1 MNRNKLFFR
10 TTAAFLMVTLLCS
23 CVKQTEQGIKPKPTA
38 STEMTATSEQM
49 PEYDTLELTQNT
61 IAVEPGDVYYLPLGE
76 GKYIPANDAVW
87 KEYLDG
93 QEFSVLENLSMP
105 FIAVGL
111 GESAHVYVIENP
123 FRTKV
128 IFTCEPDLRLKL
140 VAEESPLD
148 QSTVNTVRV
157 YTVRNNASDVANA
170 YKSFLAETR
179 PIMTLEEKAELNP
192 NIRKLY
198 GAPHIYLW
206 GEFLLSEQ
214 DVSWP
219 ALLKALDSPILSHIV
234 NLLNEVADEDG
245 QFSQVLNQISGQD
258 YVDQYQKNVL
268 LRGISVALTQEKFYD
283 SAVFTKSNATME
295 ALLARKQRN
304 PLEQAELNKQ
314 ALYENLSGVFQPVE
328 EWYNHDSVDIL
339 SELKSAGIDNAW
351 IGLNSWEQAYHKPQ
365 IVEEAVRNGY
375 LIGPYDSY
383 HSIHEPGNEQWITAA
398 FPDASLYESATVE
411 NEKGEKIAG
420 FQNTGRKLNPTLAM
434 SSVKSR
440 VEGILNTGLQF
451 NSWFVDCDATGEVYD
466 DYSPN
471 HPTTKQQDVAARLE
485 RLNYIAREH
494 GMVIG
499 SEGGNDYAANSLA
512 FAHGIELQSFSWMDD
527 DMKSNKENEY
537 YIGKYYSAKGGVPE
551 KFSKPVPVK
560 EKYRKLFL
568 DMSYQAPLY
577 KLVYNNSVIS
587 AYHWDWSTFKIV
599 GETENRMLREI
610 LYNVPPM
617 YHLDREEWDTYRDR
631 ITAHHTVWSAFSKQA
646 ITREMTGFAYLTD
659 DRLVQSTQ
667 FESNLQAVANFSDTE
682 YLYNETEIPP
692 RSVLL
697 IDSDGSHIY
706 TP

>member
-1 MNRNKLFFR
+1 
-10 TTAAFLMVTLLCS
+10 MVTLLCS
-23 CVKQTEQGIKPKPTA
+23 CVKQTEQGIKPEPTA

-93 QEFSVLENLSMP
+93 QEFSMLENLSMP

-219 ALLKALDSPILSHIV
+219 ALLKALDSPILSHIA

-295 ALLARKQRN
+295 ALLA
-304 PLEQAELNKQ
+304 
-314 ALYENLSGVFQPVE
+314 
-328 EWYNHDSVDIL
+328 I
-339 SELKSAGIDNAW
+339 
-351 IGLNSWEQAYHKPQ
+351 
-365 IVEEAVRNGY
+365 
-375 LIGPYDSY
+375 
-383 HSIHEPGNEQWITAA
+383 
-398 FPDASLYESATVE
+398 
-411 NEKGEKIAG
+411 
-420 FQNTGRKLNPTLAM
+420 
-434 SSVKSR
+434 
-440 VEGILNTGLQF
+440 
-451 NSWFVDCDATGEVYD
+451 
-466 DYSPN
+466 
-471 HPTTKQQDVAARLE
+471 
-485 RLNYIAREH
+485 
-494 GMVIG
+494 
-499 SEGGNDYAANSLA
+499 
-512 FAHGIELQSFSWMDD
+512 
-527 DMKSNKENEY
+527 
-537 YIGKYYSAKGGVPE
+537 
-551 KFSKPVPVK
+551 
-560 EKYRKLFL
+560 
-568 DMSYQAPLY
+568 
-577 KLVYNNSVIS
+577 
-587 AYHWDWSTFKIV
+587 
-599 GETENRMLREI
+599 
-610 LYNVPPM
+610 M
-617 YHLDREEWDTYRDR
+617 Y
-631 ITAHHTVWSAFSKQA
+631 
-646 ITREMTGFAYLTD
+646 
-659 DRLVQSTQ
+659 
-667 FESNLQAVANFSDTE
+667 
-682 YLYNETEIPP
+682 
-692 RSVLL
+692 
-697 IDSDGSHIY
+697 
-706 TP
+706 